1 MTTEDDSFLPDALKD
16 FVFDLHDSFRTSQIP
31 SEQLLNYSSTFRDL
45 TSKYFEKSPWPSPS
59 AVSSECAGDE
69 LFLAIY
75 KELITRHLH
84 SISRP
89 STRDRVSGWYV
100 YKHLFDLLLKEREE
114 GNPDSFLLIPDWTF
128 DILHEFL
135 YQFQGFCQ
143 LRAGT
148 FANAAKYGPGG
159 ASEGKTPTH
168 HLTEN
173 LDILSNS
180 KDAWAVESVMMY
192 LQRFIQLGSKPDAG
206 TNFQYLAVFSAVT
219 SSRLECLL
227 GDYASS
233 LSALD
238 IINSKMIIQPPFG
251 AEEDAK
257 VMTSEEVVDSVFAAK
272 VSMTY
277 HAGVSYLMLRRYK
290 DAGKVL
296 GDICA
301 TMKRGIKSGQF
312 KNMMNADQLTKIY
325 DRMIALLAI
334 ITHVCPSYGLV
345 DNSVS
350 SAVREVHGNQLSKI
364 EAGEEGY
371 EDLFMFACPKF
382 VTAFVPEYEL
392 AMSQGSSAG
401 PNGQDAYK
409 LQVKH
414 FMNEMANQQTMMK
427 LRSYMKLYSSISVEK
442 LGKLVTEEDVTS
454 LLVSYKQKMRQLENK
469 SGSSGDFGTV
479 MDIHYYVKDDIIHIE
494 EAEKQHRFER
504 YFINQISHSQD
515 ILSTVDNI
523 RTDF

>member
-1 MTTEDDSFLPDALKD
+1 M
-16 FVFDLHDSFRTSQIP
+16 
-31 SEQLLNYSSTFRDL
+31 
-45 TSKYFEKSPWPSPS
+45 
-59 AVSSECAGDE
+59 
-69 LFLAIY
+69 
-75 KELITRHLH
+75 
-84 SISRP
+84 
-89 STRDRVSGWYV
+89 
-100 YKHLFDLLLKEREE
+100 YKHLFDLLLKEQEE
-114 GNPDSFLLIPDWTF
+114 GGSDSFLLIPDWTF

-173 LDILSNS
+173 LDILSKS

-219 SSRLECLL
+219 LSRLECLL

-257 VMTSEEVVDSVFAAK
+257 AMTSEEVVDSVFAAK

-290 DAGKVL
+290 DAAKVL

-312 KNMMNADQLTKIY
+312 KNMINADQLTKNY

-350 SAVREVHGNQLSKI
+350 SVVREVHGNQLTKI

-504 YFINQISHSQD
+504 YFINQISQSQD
-515 ILSTVDNI
+515 ILSTVDSI